1 MYVGIA
7 LPPRSGARLYSRF
20 LVDVQDRGTKH
31 EDRSED
37 DERQER
43 RDTQRLVTQRTQR
56 EEQHETC
63 QEDRDEKRCE

>member
-20 LVDVQDRGTKH
+20 LVDVQDRGAKH
-31 EDRSED
+31 EHWSED
-37 DERQER
+37 DKRQER
-43 RDTQRLVTQRTQR
+43 RDAQRLVAQRSQR

-63 QEDRDEKRCE
+63 QEDGDEQRRE